1 MSLIGMMEMNIKEL
15 AMTAKKASKSI
26 ASAGTKKKNEA
37 LLAICNSLLAN
48 TDYILGQNKIDI
60 EKARQKGTSDAMI
73 DRLTLTSDRIKQ
85 MSDGVKK
92 VIDLD
97 DPIGDTVYARTL
109 ANGLKVSK
117 VTGPMGVIGVI
128 YESRPN
134 VTLDTACLCLKAS
147 SAVILRGGS
156 DAFNSNKAIA
166 DIMKKAVSSAGID
179 ADCIAFVEDTSRETA
194 TELMKLNGIV
204 DLLIPRGGASLIQS
218 VVHNATVP
226 VIETGVGNC
235 HIFVD
240 ESADIQMAIQII
252 VNAKTSRP
260 SVCNAC
266 ESLLVHK
273 DIGKEF
279 YRELYRALKDKN
291 VEIRGC
297 EATCKLMDCDSVAT
311 DEDFDTEYLDY
322 IISVKT
328 VESIDDA
335 IAHIEKYSTGHSEC
349 IITESYKN
357 AMRFTN
363 EVDSAAVYVNAS
375 TRFTDGFEF
384 GLGAEIGIS
393 TQKLHARGPMGLR
406 EITTTKYIITG
417 NGQIRG

>member
-1 MSLIGMMEMNIKEL
+1 MNIKNL
-15 AMTAKKASKSI
+15 ALEAKRASKSL
-26 ASAGTKKKNEA
+26 ASAGTKKKNDA
-37 LLAICNSLLAN
+37 LRAICEHLIKD
-48 TDYILGQNKIDI
+48 TDIILEKNAIDVA
-60 EKARQKGTSDAMI
+60 KAREKGTSEAMI
-73 DRLTLTSDRIKQ
+73 DRLCLSRERIAS
-85 MSDGVKK
+85 MAEGVRKI
-92 VIDLD
+92 IDLE
-97 DPIGDTVYARTL
+97 DPIGETISGKTL
-109 ANGLKVSK
+109 PNGLNVTK
-117 VTGPMGVIGVI
+117 VTVPMGVIGVI

-134 VTLDTACLCLKAS
+134 VTLDTAALCLKAS

-166 DIMKKAVSSAGID
+166 DSMREAVASVGIERD
-179 ADCIAFVEDTSRETA
+179 VISFVEDTSRETA

-218 VVHNATVP
+218 VVHNATIP

-240 ESADIQMAIQII
+240 ESCDIDMAISII
-252 VNAKTSRP
+252 TNAKASRP

-266 ESLLVHK
+266 ESLLVHSK
-273 DIGKEF
+273 ISDEF
-279 YRELYRALKDKN
+279 YDKLYKALKDCK
-291 VEIRGC
+291 VEVRVC
-297 EATCKLMDCDSVAT
+297 EKTAKRMKYDKIA
-311 DEDFDTEYLDY
+311 DEADYGTEYLDY

-328 VESIDDA
+328 VDDIDEA
-335 IAHIEKYSTGHSEC
+335 IRHIALYSTGHSES
-349 IITESYKN
+349 IITNNYANSVK
-357 AMRFTN
+357 FTS

-406 EITTTKYIITG
+406 EITTFKYVITG
-417 NGQIRG
+417 NGQIR

>member
-1 MSLIGMMEMNIKEL
+1 MNIKNL
-15 AMTAKKASKSI
+15 ALGAKRASKSL
-26 ASAGTKKKNEA
+26 ASAGTKKKNDA
-37 LLAICNSLLAN
+37 LRAICEHLIKD
-48 TDYILGQNKIDI
+48 TDIILEKNAIDVA
-60 EKARQKGTSDAMI
+60 KAREKGTSEAMI
-73 DRLTLTSDRIKQ
+73 DRLCLSRERIASMAEGIRKI
-85 MSDGVKK
+85 
-92 VIDLD
+92 IDLE
-97 DPIGDTVYARTL
+97 DPIGETISGKTL
-109 ANGLKVSK
+109 PNGLNVTK
-117 VTGPMGVIGVI
+117 VTVPMGVIGVI

-134 VTLDTACLCLKAS
+134 VTLDTAALCLKAS

-166 DIMKKAVSSAGID
+166 DSMREAVASVGIERD
-179 ADCIAFVEDTSRETA
+179 VISFVEDTSRETA

-218 VVHNATVP
+218 VVHNATIP

-240 ESADIQMAIQII
+240 ESCDIDMAISII
-252 VNAKTSRP
+252 TNAKASRP

-266 ESLLVHK
+266 ESLLVHSK
-273 DIGKEF
+273 ISDEF
-279 YRELYRALKDKN
+279 YDKLYKALKDCK
-291 VEIRGC
+291 VEVRVC
-297 EATCKLMDCDSVAT
+297 EKTAKRMKYDKIA
-311 DEDFDTEYLDY
+311 DEADFAKEYLDY

-328 VESIDDA
+328 VDDIDEA
-335 IAHIEKYSTGHSEC
+335 IRHIALYSTGHSES
-349 IITESYKN
+349 IITNNYANSVK
-357 AMRFTN
+357 FTS

-406 EITTTKYIITG
+406 EITTFKYVITG
-417 NGQIRG
+417 NGQIR

>member
-1 MSLIGMMEMNIKEL
+1 MNITDL
-15 AMTAKKASKSI
+15 ALKAKKASKCI
-26 ASAGTKKKNEA
+26 MSAGTLKKNQA
-37 LLAICNSLLAN
+37 LKSIIDNLIEN
-48 TDYILGQNKIDI
+48 TDYILAENKKDI
-60 EKARQKGTSDAMI
+60 QKAMEKGTSGAMI
-73 DRLTLTSDRIKQ
+73 DRLTLTADRILQ
-85 MSDGVKK
+85 MADGVKK
-92 VIDLD
+92 VIALE
-97 DPIGDTVYARTL
+97 DPIGETL
-109 ANGLKVSK
+109 GAKTLPNGLKVSQ
-117 VTGPMGVIGVI
+117 VTVPMGVIGVI

-134 VTLDTACLCLKAS
+134 VTLDTAVLCLKAS

-166 DIMKKAVSSAGID
+166 DIMKKAVETAGLD
-179 ADCIAFVEDTSRETA
+179 PDCISFVEDTSRETA

-218 VVHNATVP
+218 VVKNATVP

-240 ESADIQMAIQII
+240 KSADEDMAVDII
-252 VNAKTSRP
+252 INAKTQRP

-266 ESLLVHK
+266 ESLLIHEGVADGFYK
-273 DIGKEF
+273 KLYDRLKE
-279 YRELYRALKDKN
+279 KN

-297 EATCKLMDCDSVAT
+297 EHTARRMSCDKLADDDDYAAEFLDC
-311 DEDFDTEYLDY
+311 
-322 IISVKT
+322 IISVRT
-328 VESIDDA
+328 VKSLDEAID
-335 IAHIEKYSTGHSEC
+335 HIGKYSTGHSEA
-349 IITESYKN
+349 IITNDYTN
-357 AMRFTN
+357 ATRFTS

-393 TQKLHARGPMGLR
+393 TQKLHARGPMGLKQ
-406 EITTTKYIITG
+406 ITTTKYIITG

>member
-1 MSLIGMMEMNIKEL
+1 MNIKDL
-15 AMTAKKASKSI
+15 ALNAKKASRTI
-26 ASAGTKKKNEA
+26 ASAGTKVKNEA
-37 LLAICNSLLAN
+37 LGEICDELIKN
-48 TDYILGQNKIDI
+48 TDFILGENAKDV
-60 EKARQKGTSDAMI
+60 EAARKKGISDAMI
-73 DRLTLTSDRIKQ
+73 DRLTLTKDRIYK
-85 MSDGVKK
+85 MAEGVKK

-97 DPIGDTVYARTL
+97 DPIGETVTARTL
-109 ANGLKVSK
+109 LSGLKVSK
-117 VTGPMGVIGVI
+117 VTVPMGVIGVI

-134 VTLDTACLCLKAS
+134 VTLDTAVLCLKAS

-156 DAFNSNKAIA
+156 DAFNSNKAISSVMREA
-166 DIMKKAVSSAGID
+166 IAKKGICP
-179 ADCIAFVEDTSRETA
+179 DCISFVEDTSRRTA

-218 VVHNATVP
+218 VVQNATVP

-240 ESADIQMAIQII
+240 KSADIKMAVDII
-252 VNAKTSRP
+252 VNAKTQRP

-266 ESLLVHK
+266 ESLVIHEGVDK
-273 DIGKEF
+273 
-279 YRELYRALKDKN
+279 ELYNKLYSALKEKN

-297 EATCKLMDCDSVAT
+297 GLTAQKMPCDKIATE
-311 DEDFDTEYLDY
+311 EDFGTEFLDY

-328 VESIDDA
+328 VKSIDEA
-335 IAHIEKYSTGHSEC
+335 IEHIEKYSTGHSEA
-349 IITESYKN
+349 IITNDYNN
-357 AMRFTN
+357 AMRFTD
-363 EVDSAAVYVNAS
+363 EIDSSAVYVNAS

-393 TQKLHARGPMGLR
+393 TQKLHARGPMGLK